1 MRCWLLLLFVG
12 VALGASLSEERTRAL
27 FELCLTDSECRTLY
41 GQTKGQDYRLFEHL
55 ARREVSERA
64 LSLMNG
70 EARADDAERVA
81 SVLMLN
87 NIRHD
92 SIDSCTTNQVPV
104 LDPDSGT
111 VDCVCLEDRD
121 CNPSGDTQDFSI
133 TVLLVLIALMEALSL
148 ASEIY
153 RFYGGGATPSARSR
167 KGK

>member
-1 MRCWLLLLFVG
+1 MIAMLLLFAG
-12 VALGASLSEERTRAL
+12 VTLGVSLSDEQAREL
-27 FELCLTDSECRTLY
+27 FDLCLTDSECRQLY
-41 GQTKGQDYRLFEHL
+41 GQTKGRDYRLFEHL

-64 LSLMNG
+64 MALMTG
-70 EARADDAERVA
+70 SPTDAPRQA

-111 VDCVCLEDRD
+111 IDCVCLEDRD

-133 TVLLVLIALMEALSL
+133 TVLLVLIAIMETLGL
-148 ASEIY
+148 ASEVY
-153 RFYGGGATPSARSR
+153 RLFNGAPAAASGRSR